1 MPTSEFR
8 HDDLPDLP
16 PISDNPTR
24 DEVAHLV
31 DKIKHDLVG
40 YLQSLKMG
48 VELLQR
54 EKLNPEIAQAVIGLL
69 NENLARSFA
78 YSEQLAKYARGISG
92 PEQ

>member
-1 MPTSEFR
+1 MPTTESQPA
-8 HDDLPDLP
+8 DLPDLP
-16 PISDNPTR
+16 PLSDNPTR

-40 YLQSLKMG
+40 YLQSLRMG

-54 EKLNPEIAQAVIGLL
+54 EKLDPEVAQTVIRLL

-78 YSEQLAKYARGISG
+78 IRISWRNMSED
-92 PEQ
+92 